1 VTINS
6 GPRAAILCIATSA
19 ATLLG
24 LGGCSSRNEY
34 HPPPPPPVT
43 IAKPVRGTVTDYFLA
58 TGNVAAAQSVDL
70 VARVEGYLRSVN
82 FTDGSIVKA
91 GQLLFVIEPEPYQ
104 AKLASYEAQMQN
116 AKSEYERQL
125 RMIKENAT
133 SQANVEKWRSQL
145 QQAEAAVTLAKI
157 DLGYTRITAP
167 YDGRIGRHLIDPG
180 NLVGVGS
187 STKLATLEQ
196 VNPVY
201 IYFSVNER
209 DVQRIRAQARE
220 HGLPNNSPPK
230 LPVYAGLQIESGYP
244 HEGMLDF
251 ASTGLDTG
259 SGTLQARAVLAN
271 ADRVLL
277 PGMFVRLRV
286 PIASAPGGM
295 LVPDRIV
302 STDQAGP
309 YVLTVDASH
318 HVVQQRV
325 EVGAVQDG
333 MRVIRSGLDPQADV
347 IVDGVQNAVPGN
359 LVTPTTKALAGATPS
374 AGATGR

>member
-1 VTINS
+1 
-6 GPRAAILCIATSA
+6 
-19 ATLLG
+19 
-24 LGGCSSRNEY
+24 
-34 HPPPPPPVT
+34 
-43 IAKPVRGTVTDYFLA
+43 VRGTVTDYFLA
-58 TGNVAAAQSVDL
+58 TGSLAAAQSVDL

-82 FTDGSIVKA
+82 FSDGTIVKA

-104 AKLASYEAQMQN
+104 AKLASYQAQMQN

-157 DLGYTRITAP
+157 DLGYTRIMAP
-167 YDGRIGRHLIDPG
+167 FDGRIGRHLVDPG

-187 STKLATLEQ
+187 STKLATIEQ
-196 VNPVY
+196 VDPVY

-209 DVQRIRAQARE
+209 DVQRIRAQARAR
-220 HGLPNNSPPK
+220 GLPNNTPPN
-230 LPVYAGLQIESGYP
+230 LSVFAGLQTESGYP
-244 HEGMLDF
+244 HEGVLDF

-259 SGTLQARAVLAN
+259 SGTLQARAILTN

-286 PIASAPGGM
+286 PIASAPDGM

-333 MRVIRSGLDPQADV
+333 MRVIRSGLDPRTDV
-347 IVDGVQNAVPGN
+347 VVDGVQNAVPGN
-359 LVTPTTKALAGATPS
+359 LVTPTTTTL
-374 AGATGR
+374 ATGPAPANAGG

>member
-1 VTINS
+1 LV
-6 GPRAAILCIATSA
+6 A
-19 ATLLG
+19 LG
-24 LGGCSSRNEY
+24 ACSSRNEY

-43 IAKPVRGTVTDYFLA
+43 IAKPVQGTVTDYLLA
-58 TGNVAAAQSVDL
+58 TGSVAPAQSVDL

-82 FTDGSIVKA
+82 FSDGSLVKA

-104 AKLASYEAQMQN
+104 AKLASYQAQMQN

-145 QQAEAAVTLAKI
+145 EQAEAAVTLAKI

-167 YDGRIGRHLIDPG
+167 FDGRVGRHLVDPG
-180 NLVGVGS
+180 NLVGAMGS
-187 STKLATLEQ
+187 STKLATIEQ

-209 DVQRIRAQARE
+209 DVQRIRAEARAR
-220 HGLPNNSPPK
+220 GLPTNVPPK

-244 HEGMLDF
+244 HEGLLDF

-259 SGTLQARAVLAN
+259 SGTMQARAVLAN
-271 ADRVLL
+271 AERVLL

-286 PIASAPGGM
+286 PIANAPGGL
-295 LVPDRIV
+295 LVPDRVV
-302 STDQAGP
+302 SVDQAGA
-309 YVLTVDASH
+309 YLLVVDAGH
-318 HVVQQRV
+318 HVQQQRV

-333 MRVIRSGLDPQADV
+333 MRVIRSGLDAQADV
-347 IVDGVQNAVPGN
+347 VVDGLQNAVPGN
-359 LVTPTTKALAGATPS
+359 LVTPTGKALAAAPAPPS
-374 AGATGR
+374 AGR

>member
-359 LVTPTTKALAGATPS
+359 LVTPSTKALAGAAPS